1 MKVCVCVVFCLVW
14 ALRVCR
20 VDVSCEASIIFRQRF
35 EVQTRGY
42 DSCCQTSVMG
52 QMFDSCE
59 LALRSYCEHVCSS
72 SWSLSPMISVTV
84 NFTSVNMW
92 LKFRPPALDSSAIDW
107 GLLSSSAGN
116 QILCSHW
123 HLPQLSSG
131 PTVDI
136 NFSWRCWVKAECEVN
151 VMWSGA
157 AGLWSCC
164 VCECSHCRND
174 SCWNFLPCLRQKE
187 DLQCP
192 ETPTR
197 IWTAEG

>member
-1 MKVCVCVVFCLVW
+1 MKVCVCGLVW

-84 NFTSVNMW
+84 NFTSVNM
-92 LKFRPPALDSSAIDW
+92 
-107 GLLSSSAGN
+107 
-116 QILCSHW
+116 
-123 HLPQLSSG
+123 
-131 PTVDI
+131 
-136 NFSWRCWVKAECEVN
+136 
-151 VMWSGA
+151 
-157 AGLWSCC
+157 
-164 VCECSHCRND
+164 
-174 SCWNFLPCLRQKE
+174 
-187 DLQCP
+187 
-192 ETPTR
+192 
-197 IWTAEG
+197 